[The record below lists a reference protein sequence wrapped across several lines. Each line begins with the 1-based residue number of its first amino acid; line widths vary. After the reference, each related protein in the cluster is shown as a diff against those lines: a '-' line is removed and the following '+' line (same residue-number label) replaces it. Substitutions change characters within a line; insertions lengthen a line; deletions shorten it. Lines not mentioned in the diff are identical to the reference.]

1 MIGFNPFKW
10 GSAIAALIIVALTA
24 AAILGIVW
32 TVDGMVERADKRVRE
47 ARDAHWTAQIE
58 RSNAEVERARAAQ
71 ARAALDEQSK
81 AQAEI
86 NRLRSS
92 LTELERQNAA
102 LPGGG
107 TVGLDRGR
115 VRLLRAQ

>member
-1 MIGFNPFKW
+1 MINFNPFKI
-10 GSAIAALIIVALTA
+10 GNAIAALIIVALTVFA
-24 AAILGIVW
+24 VLGIVW
-32 TVDGMVERADKRVRE
+32 TVNSMVENADKRARE

-58 RSNAEVERARAAQ
+58 KSNAEVERARAAQ

-86 NRLRSS
+86 NRLRTS
-92 LTELERQNAA
+92 LSELERQNAA

-107 TVGLDRGR
+107 NVGLDRGR